1 VLKIEKGKYIE
12 QENRKQEENEK
23 ELSPLL
29 TTLTLMDFYSQYELY
44 LTSSIFMLLTM
55 DIALLA

>member
-12 QENRKQEENEK
+12 QENRKQEENKK

-29 TTLTLMDFYSQYELY
+29 ATLTLMDFYSQYKLC

-55 DIALLA
+55 DMALLA